1 MTPKQGGRHVDNLM
15 TVVLMSRP
23 EAEAITKD
31 ILDANEAA
39 WALVYR
45 AYQGEAWRAMG
56 YKSWAAYVDAELQ
69 ISRGHSYQLLNQA
82 KQQEK
87 LTAAAPEAGQINNWQ
102 ARTMRKDPEAV
113 IAAVKSGASIGEAV
127 EVVRAAAPVKK
138 HARQGPRGLDGEC
151 ERIARGMETLNEQ
164 FELAGDDALDY
175 LDFETRRTFERTVD
189 RMTDF
194 CATWGERLQRPANP
208 RAADDGEAA

>member
-1 MTPKQGGRHVDNLM
+1 MNLAQEAGESYAQY
-15 TVVLMSRP
+15 VLRLY
-23 EAEAITKD
+23 E
-31 ILDANEAA
+31 
-39 WALVYR
+39 
-45 AYQGEAWRAMG
+45 GEGWRALG
-56 YKSWAAYVDAELQ
+56 FKSWAALVDDKLS
-69 ISRGHSYQLLNQA
+69 IGRSHSYRLLQKA
-82 KQQEK
+82 KAEREGVALPESKVREIGARDLPRVAEAVKQGA
-87 LTAAAPEAGQINNWQ
+87 TPEA
-102 ARTMRKDPEAV
+102 AYAE
-113 IAAVKSGASIGEAV
+113 VKAE
-127 EVVRAAAPVKK
+127 RAANPPAKK

-175 LDFETRRTFERTVD
+175 LDFDTRRTFERTVD